1 MKDQVELL
9 PPQPGSEC
17 LCGELP
23 VLVAGWEYDRNRTCA
38 WCFSGGRVPRWL
50 HGVWVRDAYLEGDDR
65 RRLELFFLVFRQA
78 AGRRRPDLDVRSHDE
93 AVELWSHLTDEQM
106 RWDQGTVQAWSLLM
120 LNPALTV
127 HDARAHLEAGGGTF
141 SRAAALSPV
150 HLVVVEPTG
159 LDALEREARRL
170 GRLVDVIDDRGGLP
184 LPAEP
189 ALSPDESRRASLTQK
204 GRWTAEAWSHQVI
217 GSSRHVV
224 RHALA
229 LRGAPGITD
238 TQVLEQRLSVK
249 VLVGR
254 LLVCDAP
261 TDVRPALAIWH
272 CDRLRAA
279 HAGGNLAQALDLL
292 PDEHEVLTMAEQLL
306 EPPAG

>member
-1 MKDQVELL
+1 MRPRPRLSE
-9 PPQPGSEC
+9 PPADAAC
-17 LCGELP
+17 VCGESP
-23 VLVAGWEYDRNRTCA
+23 VLVVESKYDAARACP
-38 WCFSGGRVPRWL
+38 WCFGGGVVPLWL
-50 HGVWVRDAYLEGDDR
+50 HGAWIDGEYLGGDDGYV
-65 RRLELFFLVFRQA
+65 LEVFFLAFRRA
-78 AGRRRPDLDVRSHDE
+78 AARRRPAVDLRSHDD
-93 AVELWSHLTDEQM
+93 AVLLWAELSDERM
-106 RWDQGTVQAWSLLM
+106 RWDPAIVQLWSLLM
-120 LNPALTV
+120 LNADLTV

-141 SRAAALSPV
+141 SRTATLSPV
-150 HLVVVEPTG
+150 HRAVVEPTG

-292 PDEHEVLTMAEQLL
+292 PDEHELLTMAEQLC